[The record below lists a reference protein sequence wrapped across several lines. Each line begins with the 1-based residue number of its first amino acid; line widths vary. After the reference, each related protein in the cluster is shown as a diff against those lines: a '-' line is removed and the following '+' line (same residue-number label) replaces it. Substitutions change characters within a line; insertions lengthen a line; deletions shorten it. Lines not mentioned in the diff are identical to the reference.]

1 MSIPHLFTV
10 LACVAFLVPWQ
21 EKLPKVLFYSDP
33 QRSDNDIVR
42 RTQPEV
48 PSPAEKHFVEIT
60 QGIFEVTATQDASE
74 VNREKLKQYRAVV
87 FFTALNPPADKEALV
102 EWVREGGA
110 FTGIHSTAN
119 TFQSYAPFG
128 EMLGAYFE
136 SRPWRT
142 KDKPL
147 AKVRVKVDD
156 TTHPATKHLGDAFE
170 IEDDLYIFKN
180 WDRTKVH
187 VLLSM
192 DPTSLDMT
200 KVRRQNPDMAIAW
213 TKTYGKGRVFYTAL
227 GDPEHAWRDARY
239 QTHLIE
245 GVKWTMGKLP

>member
-1 MSIPHLFTV
+1 MSVFHSVTLFV
-10 LACVAFLVPWQ
+10 FVALLFRQQ

-42 RTQPEV
+42 RVQPDA

-60 QGIFEVTATQDASE
+60 KGIFAATATQDPSE
-74 VNREKLKQYRAVV
+74 VSREKLKQYRAVV
-87 FFTALNPPADKEALV
+87 FFTAINSPADKEALV
-102 EWVREGGA
+102 DWVRDGGA

-128 EMLGAYFE
+128 EMLGAYFD
-136 SRPWRT
+136 SRPWRA

-147 AKVRVKVDD
+147 AKVRVKVED
-156 TTHPATKHLGDAFE
+156 TTHPATKHLGLAFE
-170 IEDDLYIFKN
+170 IEDDLYLFKN
-180 WDRTKVH
+180 WDRSRVH

-192 DPTSLDMT
+192 DPTSLDMARV
-200 KVRRQNPDMAIAW
+200 KHPNPDLPIAW

-227 GDPEHAWRDARY
+227 GDPEPVWQDARY

-245 GVKWTMGKLP
+245 GVKWTMGSQ